1 MINKKRR
8 MPKIRYNRVGTKT
21 KQNTM
26 ENLQQRL
33 KQGERLML
41 SNELH
46 QASIGDDDI
55 RFAHLEFTDD
65 CPIFPNE
72 FKITFNGM
80 LIHSSKTFKSFEKR
94 LNTLIDKW
102 TLGNIENED

>member
-1 MINKKRR
+1 
-8 MPKIRYNRVGTKT
+8 
-21 KQNTM
+21 M

-55 RFAHLEFTDD
+55 RVAHLEFIDD
-65 CPIFPNE
+65 CPIWANG